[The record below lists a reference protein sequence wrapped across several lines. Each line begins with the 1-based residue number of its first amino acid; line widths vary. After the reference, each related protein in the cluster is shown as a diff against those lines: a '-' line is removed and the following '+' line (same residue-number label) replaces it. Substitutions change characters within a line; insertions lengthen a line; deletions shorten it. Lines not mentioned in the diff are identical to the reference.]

1 MLIFYLLISLFCK
14 MMLVVA
20 DEFYYTT
27 STNNMDF
34 LLKSQEGFNFI
45 EQALLRYKVLVLR
58 NVSIDVEEFRTF
70 SRNFGDLHIHLESS
84 SHLPGYSDVNAVS
97 NIRNNETGQ
106 INGLYGNHVEV
117 YHSDLSWANLPT
129 KITLLKSVIRPDH
142 DCGDTHFL
150 NTNHAY
156 DDLDEELKVKLS
168 DLQGT
173 FCYLKSRKET
183 DQGLTGEQMT
193 KASVCAIHPI
203 ITTHPVTGRKN
214 IYANPAHTAS
224 IISLPKE
231 ESDELLDKLFKHVQ
245 QDKYQKIHKWEDD
258 DLIIWDNRAVHH
270 RATGCPEAYPRFLI
284 RITVLN
290 EVTPV

>member
-1 MLIFYLLISLFCK
+1 MLI
-14 MMLVVA
+14 VA
-20 DEFYYTT
+20 DEFYYSL

-34 LLKSQEGFNFI
+34 LIKSHEGFAFI

-70 SRNFGDLHIHLESS
+70 TRNFGDLHVHLESS
-84 SHLPGYSDVNAVS
+84 SHLPGYTDVNAIS
-97 NIRNNETGQ
+97 NIRNKETGQ

-129 KITLLKSVIRPDH
+129 KITLLKSVIRPSH
-142 DCGDTHFL
+142 NCGDTHFL
-150 NTNHAY
+150 NTNQAY
-156 DDLDEELKVKLS
+156 DDLDEELKVKLN

-183 DQGLTGEQMT
+183 DLGLTGEQRT
-193 KASVCAIHPI
+193 KASECAIHPI

-214 IYANPAHTAS
+214 IYANPAHTGS
-224 IISLPKE
+224 ILSLPKE
-231 ESDELLDKLFKHVQ
+231 ESDELLDRLFIHVQ
-245 QDKYQKIHKWEDD
+245 QEKYLQIHKWEDN
-258 DLIIWDNRAVHH
+258 DLILWDNRAVHH

-284 RITVLN
+284 RTTVLN
-290 EVTPV
+290 EVAPV